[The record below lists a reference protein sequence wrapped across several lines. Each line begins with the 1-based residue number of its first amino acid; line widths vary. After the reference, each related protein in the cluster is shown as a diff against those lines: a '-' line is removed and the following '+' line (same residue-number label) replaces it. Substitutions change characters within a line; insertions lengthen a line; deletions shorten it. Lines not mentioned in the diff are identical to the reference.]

1 MCLSPDCGTH
11 ISICRYSNKIL
22 IAQKEKS
29 VLSPAD
35 AASRARFLRS
45 MGMCVHVYAYI
56 VACMKYTHAHT
67 HEHEHT
73 HTHTHEHT
81 HTHTHTHTG
90 MGPQCFDHGLR
101 HGQTDDIVSVIE
113 RRYVPATAPVLQ
125 VLAQTHFSD
134 CDMCLSSDCDILVS
148 HLTLAYVAYAPLR
161 ERDGANMILHTTAGQ
176 HYPRRRR

>member
-1 MCLSPDCGTH
+1 MCLSPDCGIH
-11 ISICRYSNKIL
+11 IDVCRYSNKIL

-45 MGMCVHVYAYI
+45 MGMCVHVYTYV
-56 VACMKYTHAHT
+56 VACMIHT
-67 HEHEHT
+67 HMNT
-73 HTHTHEHT
+73 HTHTNTNT

-125 VLAQTHFSD
+125 VIAQMHFSD
-134 CDMCLSSDCDILVS
+134 CDMCLSSDCHVRIS
-148 HLTLAYVAYAPLR
+148 HLTLACVAYALLR
-161 ERDGANMILHTTAGQ
+161 ECM
-176 HYPRRRR
+176 